1 MESKAKEKINYLSKK
16 INEHNYAYYVLDEP
30 HLSDAEYDKLFREL
44 ESLEKE
50 YPQFI
55 DSSSPT
61 QRVGHPIESGFQNYN
76 HETPMLSLSNAI
88 NEQEIKDFNQRIN
101 KWLDQ
106 DSTTYVAEPKIDGLG
121 VSLIYE
127 KGKLIRAL
135 TRGDGYTG
143 EDITHNIKTINAV
156 PMVLRG
162 DKKDHP
168 DFIEIR
174 GEIFMFKSDF
184 IALNEARSKSDEK
197 LFANAR
203 NAAAGSVRQ
212 LDPHITSKRKLSI
225 FCYEI
230 GDSNSINLDSH
241 LAILSYLKS
250 IGLPVNPLAK
260 QINSIEDMT
269 KYHKTLESE
278 REHIPYEID
287 GSVIKV
293 DNYSLRSTLGERARS
308 PRWAIAAKFKSKSA
322 ETQILDIILQVG
334 RTGVITPVAK
344 IKEVEISGAMI
355 SSATL
360 HNQDEIDKKDIRI
373 NDYAIVQRSGDVIPK
388 ISKII
393 LKKRPKNTVKFNIA
407 SHNCPSCQSI
417 ISRIEGEAAYRCEN
431 LSCNAKLQGSIEHF
445 CSKNAMNIDGLGVQ
459 IVEQLM
465 HSNLIQKIDDLFNLS
480 YSDLVVLDRFQE
492 KSANN
497 LIRAIN
503 ESKDTTFPRFVFAL
517 GIPNVGQHISKIL
530 DIHCESSIKK
540 LSTSSLEDL
549 EAIDGVGLIVA
560 KSIIEFFNS
569 PSNIE
574 TIKNCLNS
582 GVKIN
587 KTVFRNSKEL
597 KDVTFVIT
605 GSFKNY
611 KRNQIKEL
619 LERKGAK
626 VASAISSKTNF
637 LVMGENAGSKADK
650 AQALNIKIIN
660 ENKLSSLLDEQ
671 NS

>member
-1 MESKAKEKINYLSKK
+1 M
-16 INEHNYAYYVLDEP
+16 
-30 HLSDAEYDKLFREL
+30 
-44 ESLEKE
+44 
-50 YPQFI
+50 
-55 DSSSPT
+55 
-61 QRVGHPIESGFQNYN
+61 
-76 HETPMLSLSNAI
+76 
-88 NEQEIKDFNQRIN
+88 
-101 KWLDQ
+101 
-106 DSTTYVAEPKIDGLG
+106 
-121 VSLIYE
+121 
-127 KGKLIRAL
+127 
-135 TRGDGYTG
+135 
-143 EDITHNIKTINAV
+143 
-156 PMVLRG
+156 
-162 DKKDHP
+162 
-168 DFIEIR
+168 
-174 GEIFMFKSDF
+174 
-184 IALNEARSKSDEK
+184 
-197 LFANAR
+197 
-203 NAAAGSVRQ
+203 
-212 LDPHITSKRKLSI
+212 
-225 FCYEI
+225 
-230 GDSNSINLDSH
+230 
-241 LAILSYLKS
+241 AILSYLKS

-393 LKKRPKNTVKFNIA
+393 LKKRPKNTVTFNIA

-417 ISRIEGEAAYRCEN
+417 ISRIEGEVAYRCEN
-431 LSCNAKLQGSIEHF
+431 LACNAKLQGSIEHF

-465 HSNLIQKIDDLFNLS
+465 HNNLIQKIDDLFNLS

-497 LIRAIN
+497 LIKAIN
-503 ESKDTTFPRFVFAL
+503 ESKDTTFPRLVFAL

-540 LSTSSLEDL
+540 LSTSSLEEL

-560 KSIIEFFNS
+560 QSIIEFFNS
-569 PSNIE
+569 PSNRE

-582 GVKIN
+582 GVKIK

-626 VASAISSKTNF
+626 VTSAISSKTNF

-660 ENKLSSLLDEQ
+660 ENQLRSLLDEQ

>member
-1 MESKAKEKINYLSKK
+1 MESKVKEKINHLADK

-101 KWLDQ
+101 KWLGQ
-106 DSTTYVAEPKIDGLG
+106 DSTAYVAEPKIDGLG

-626 VASAISSKTNF
+626 VASTISSKTNF

>member
-1 MESKAKEKINYLSKK
+1 MYFL
-16 INEHNYAYYVLDEP
+16 
-30 HLSDAEYDKLFREL
+30 
-44 ESLEKE
+44 
-50 YPQFI
+50 
-55 DSSSPT
+55 
-61 QRVGHPIESGFQNYN
+61 
-76 HETPMLSLSNAI
+76 
-88 NEQEIKDFNQRIN
+88 
-101 KWLDQ
+101 
-106 DSTTYVAEPKIDGLG
+106 
-121 VSLIYE
+121 
-127 KGKLIRAL
+127 
-135 TRGDGYTG
+135 
-143 EDITHNIKTINAV
+143 
-156 PMVLRG
+156 
-162 DKKDHP
+162 
-168 DFIEIR
+168 
-174 GEIFMFKSDF
+174 
-184 IALNEARSKSDEK
+184 
-197 LFANAR
+197 
-203 NAAAGSVRQ
+203 
-212 LDPHITSKRKLSI
+212 
-225 FCYEI
+225 
-230 GDSNSINLDSH
+230 
-241 LAILSYLKS
+241 
-250 IGLPVNPLAK
+250 
-260 QINSIEDMT
+260 
-269 KYHKTLESE
+269 
-278 REHIPYEID
+278 
-287 GSVIKV
+287 
-293 DNYSLRSTLGERARS
+293 
-308 PRWAIAAKFKSKSA
+308 
-322 ETQILDIILQVG
+322 
-334 RTGVITPVAK
+334 
-344 IKEVEISGAMI
+344 
-355 SSATL
+355 
-360 HNQDEIDKKDIRI
+360 
-373 NDYAIVQRSGDVIPK
+373 
-388 ISKII
+388 SKII

-431 LSCNAKLQGSIEHF
+431 LSCKAKLQGSIEHF

-480 YSDLVVLDRFQE
+480 YSDLVILDRFQE

-497 LIRAIN
+497 LINAIN

-660 ENKLSSLLDEQ
+660 ENKLSSLLDEK